1 MLSAEFKEFIDY
13 KDKKLTAIRTKY
25 DPKLYIY
32 KNSYPNK
39 ALVFTD
45 RGEMIPN
52 YDNYSESHL
61 EKYYHGLYNIGTP
74 ESRWRAIYLRKIWA
88 CDVTNSPRY
97 FGYNYQVH
105 FDRDQ
110 MNNVKRITN
119 SSTITKQDLLDFI
132 MDKVKVYEYSSK
144 VIDEL
149 HDVDEGDYGSQM
161 YLGLLSDDMV
171 TKKSN
176 SNWSTSKLASRIIRG
191 VVTADTNNDGETTED
206 DLTTYFVYNLPA
218 LVCAL
223 IGAFQQHV
231 ATGGGSSGKVF
242 DDDVDIDFDDND
254 PNDKEDSGG
263 SGGSGGSGSS
273 GGSGGGSGNISG
285 GFIEAER
292 IDVEGEVNVFG
303 ELYVTEKIKCEL
315 TTETNT
321 LKVNKIEFS
330 DGSKM
335 ITAGTGSG
343 NTPGSGN
350 YATVEY
356 VDSQVGAVLELK
368 PAIIDLIELKP
379 AIIDFIELKP
389 AIIDLIEN
397 GSGDS
402 GGGSTPSTGNTF
414 DTITV
419 RKIIGPDRG
428 EDQYKLVEFEDGIM
442 THRIGS
448 YTGAID
454 ITADTH
460 VSMHSGLNVEGD
472 VSVDGYVS
480 SWNINGSS
488 DKSLKEN
495 IRYIDAPTTYSVTHN
510 DDLLEKADL
519 YDFIVN
525 QINLCEYNFIND
537 DREKIGFI
545 ANDYE
550 GTKVGDKIVSR
561 DGENGTFV
569 YNINN
574 LLFSIIGALQEEARV
589 KDEKIATL
597 EDRLARIE
605 AMLGIN
611 NNDN

>member
-1 MLSAEFKEFIDY
+1 
-13 KDKKLTAIRTKY
+13 
-25 DPKLYIY
+25 
-32 KNSYPNK
+32 
-39 ALVFTD
+39 
-45 RGEMIPN
+45 
-52 YDNYSESHL
+52 
-61 EKYYHGLYNIGTP
+61 
-74 ESRWRAIYLRKIWA
+74 
-88 CDVTNSPRY
+88 
-97 FGYNYQVH
+97 
-105 FDRDQ
+105 
-110 MNNVKRITN
+110 
-119 SSTITKQDLLDFI
+119 
-132 MDKVKVYEYSSK
+132 
-144 VIDEL
+144 
-149 HDVDEGDYGSQM
+149 
-161 YLGLLSDDMV
+161 
-171 TKKSN
+171 
-176 SNWSTSKLASRIIRG
+176 
-191 VVTADTNNDGETTED
+191 
-206 DLTTYFVYNLPA
+206 
-218 LVCAL
+218 
-223 IGAFQQHV
+223 
-231 ATGGGSSGKVF
+231 
-242 DDDVDIDFDDND
+242 
-254 PNDKEDSGG
+254 
-263 SGGSGGSGSS
+263 
-273 GGSGGGSGNISG
+273 
-285 GFIEAER
+285 
-292 IDVEGEVNVFG
+292 
-303 ELYVTEKIKCEL
+303 
-315 TTETNT
+315 
-321 LKVNKIEFS
+321 
-330 DGSKM
+330 
-335 ITAGTGSG
+335 
-343 NTPGSGN
+343 
-350 YATVEY
+350 
-356 VDSQVGAVLELK
+356 
-368 PAIIDLIELKP
+368 
-379 AIIDFIELKP
+379 
-389 AIIDLIEN
+389 
-397 GSGDS
+397 
-402 GGGSTPSTGNTF
+402 
-414 DTITV
+414 
-419 RKIIGPDRG
+419 
-428 EDQYKLVEFEDGIM
+428 M